1 MQRRQFL
8 AATGLA
14 AMHAGSRAAEV
25 EALLPKAPIRIVVGF
40 PPGGGTD
47 VMSRVLSQQLSS
59 RWNRTVIVE
68 NKAGAAGVIAAG
80 YVTKQA
86 PDGTTLLMTNF
97 SNHTIAPSLY
107 PKIGYVA
114 ERDFTPIVLVG
125 TTPCLLICR
134 KELQAQTLAAVIQ
147 RCKETPGVVSF
158 GSSGPGSI
166 QHLALEMFQL
176 RAGVKAL
183 HTPYRGSA
191 PMISDLMGGQIDY
204 SFETMTSATPHVESG
219 KVVAIA
225 QTGLARAKAQPDV
238 PTVAE
243 GGFAGFDAKV
253 WYGLAGPR
261 GMSEALVQAMNK
273 DVNEALLAP
282 AVAEK
287 LVSFGV
293 EDGGG
298 SVAQFTAFIAGEKKK
313 WTQVIRDAKV
323 TV

>member
-1 MQRRQFL
+1 MQRRHFL
-8 AATGLA
+8 AAAGLT
-14 AMHAGSRAAEV
+14 AMHGISPASET
-25 EALLPKAPIRIVVGF
+25 EARLPKTPIRIIVGF

-47 VMSRVLSQQLSS
+47 VMSRVLSQQLSL

-68 NKAGAAGVIAAG
+68 NKAGAAGVIAAE
-80 YVTKQA
+80 YVAKQP

-107 PKIGYVA
+107 PKIGYIA
-114 ERDFTPIVLVG
+114 ERDFTPVVLVG

-134 KELQAQTLAAVIQ
+134 KEQQAQTLATVIQ
-147 RCKETPGVVSF
+147 RCKENPGTVSF

-204 SFETMTSATPHVESG
+204 SFETMTSAAPHVKSG

-238 PTVAE
+238 ATVAE
-243 GGFAGFDAKV
+243 SGFPGFDAKV

-261 GMSEALVQAMNK
+261 GLPDALVQAMNK
-273 DVNEALLAP
+273 DVNEALLVP

-287 LVSFGV
+287 LVSFGA

-298 SVAQFTAFIAGEKKK
+298 SAAQFTAFIASEKKK

-323 TV
+323 TA

>member
-14 AMHAGSRAAEV
+14 ATHGISWASETQ
-25 EALLPKAPIRIVVGF
+25 ALLPKAPVRIIVGF

-47 VMSRVLSQQLSS
+47 VMSRVLSQQLGT
-59 RWNRTVIVE
+59 RWSRTVIVE
-68 NKAGAAGVIAAG
+68 NKAGAAGVIAAE
-80 YVTKQA
+80 YVAKQP

-114 ERDFTPIVLVG
+114 ERDFTPVVLVG

-134 KELQAQTLAAVIQ
+134 KEQPAQTLEAIIQ
-147 RCKETPGVVSF
+147 RCRDNPGMVSF

-204 SFETMTSATPHVESG
+204 SFETMTSAAPHVKSG

-243 GGFAGFDAKV
+243 SGFPGFDAKV

-261 GMSEALVQAMNK
+261 GLPDALVLAMNK
-273 DVNEALLAP
+273 DVNEALVVP

-287 LVSFGV
+287 LVSFGA

-298 SVAQFTAFIAGEKKK
+298 SAARFNAFIASEKKK

-323 TV
+323 SV